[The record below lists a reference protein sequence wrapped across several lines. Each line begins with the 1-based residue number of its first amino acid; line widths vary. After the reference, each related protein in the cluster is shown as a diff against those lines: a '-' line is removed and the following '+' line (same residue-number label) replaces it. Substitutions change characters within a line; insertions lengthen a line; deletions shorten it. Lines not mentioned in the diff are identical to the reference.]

1 MQSVRDDRVGI
12 IAKLL
17 LFIYTKVSI
26 TQNFTLVAYIPV
38 QTEPHQRKK
47 IRYFSLNC
55 DIFAARLKFNSK
67 SHRLL
72 SVLLLCRNISRIQP
86 AESNLLLKRDADELQ
101 SSAQPASD

>member
-17 LFIYTKVSI
+17 LFIYTKFHINGVHSSPDG
-26 TQNFTLVAYIPV
+26 TSSK
-38 QTEPHQRKK
+38 RK

-55 DIFAARLKFNSK
+55 DIFAARLQFNSK
-67 SHRLL
+67 PHRLL

-101 SSAQPASD
+101 SSAQPDSD